1 MPYPPFTPPSRHAS
15 DMSQHQN
22 QWKQICDHLRQ
33 LLPADA
39 VDRWFIPLVCTHIG
53 DKTIELIAD
62 NEIYPTWIEENYL
75 PLLKSAIETV
85 VGKPLSVKIST
96 LSPGQPPETPASRSH
111 RPSRNATSREHE
123 EDIDRESINERHRF
137 DNFVVGPN
145 NQFAHAAALA
155 VAHNTARSYNPLFLH
170 GRAGLGK
177 THLMQA
183 IGNYLIEKKRHLRVR
198 YITCETFCNDFIAAV
213 SKGQG
218 PLLERFRKR
227 YRQVDVLL
235 IDDIQFL
242 AGKDR
247 SQEEFFHTFNALF
260 DGSKQ
265 IVITADSPPNEI
277 ANLEKRLVSRFEW
290 GLTAELLVPD
300 QETRRAILAQKLK
313 QMQTY
318 LPDEILALIAAR
330 ISSSIR
336 RLEGAL
342 NRVAVYASL
351 HQGRITVAQAEN
363 LLKDLFQQEQRP
375 SISIELIQRRV
386 AEAYDV
392 RLGDLTG
399 RRRPAHIA
407 LPRQIAMYLARQLT
421 NSSLMEIGDAFGG
434 RDHGTVLHAYREIS
448 RRMTEDPRLKQM
460 IDTLVEKLKDA

>member
-1 MPYPPFTPPSRHAS
+1 MIKENLPVTPVTAPKNS
-15 DMSQHQN
+15 
-22 QWKQICDHLRQ
+22 WKLICNHLRKV
-33 LLPADA
+33 LPGDA
-39 VDRWFIPLVCTHIG
+39 VDRWFEPLVCTHQG
-53 DKTIELIAD
+53 DKTLELLAD

-75 PLLKSAIETV
+75 PILKNAVEEV
-85 VGKPLSVKIST
+85 CGKPLAIKFSTFGDSESKASPNDPVKKTTAKNTRST
-96 LSPGQPPETPASRSH
+96 PSSH
-111 RPSRNATSREHE
+111 HSD
-123 EDIDRESINERHRF
+123 EDTYCGLNERHRF
-137 DNFVVGPN
+137 ENFVVGPN

-170 GRAGLGK
+170 GRAGMGK

-183 IGNYLIEKKRHLRVR
+183 IGNYLQAKKRHLRVS

-218 PLLERFRKR
+218 SLLERFRKR

-265 IVITADSPPNEI
+265 IVITADSPPTEI

-300 QETRRAILAQKLK
+300 QETRLAILAQKLK
-313 QMQTY
+313 QMQVS
-318 LPDEILALIAAR
+318 LPDQVLSLIAAR
-330 ISSSIR
+330 VSSSIR

-351 HQGRITVAQAEN
+351 HQGQVSVQQAEQ

-407 LPRQIAMYLARQLT
+407 LPRQIAMYLSRHLT
-421 NSSLMEIGDAFGG
+421 QSSLTEIGDAFGG
-434 RDHGTVLHAYREIS
+434 RDHGTVLHAHREIS
-448 RRMTEDPRLKQM
+448 RRMSEDARLKQM
-460 IDTLVEKLKDA
+460 IETLVEKLENT

>member
-1 MPYPPFTPPSRHAS
+1 
-15 DMSQHQN
+15 
-22 QWKQICDHLRQ
+22 
-33 LLPADA
+33 
-39 VDRWFIPLVCTHIG
+39 
-53 DKTIELIAD
+53 
-62 NEIYPTWIEENYL
+62 
-75 PLLKSAIETV
+75 
-85 VGKPLSVKIST
+85 
-96 LSPGQPPETPASRSH
+96 
-111 RPSRNATSREHE
+111 
-123 EDIDRESINERHRF
+123 
-137 DNFVVGPN
+137 
-145 NQFAHAAALA
+145 
-155 VAHNTARSYNPLFLH
+155 
-170 GRAGLGK
+170 
-177 THLMQA
+177 MQA
-183 IGNYLIEKKRHLRVR
+183 IGNYLHSKKRHIRVS

-265 IVITADSPPNEI
+265 IVITADSPPTEI

-300 QETRRAILAQKLK
+300 QETRLAILGQKLK
-313 QMQTY
+313 QMQIY

-330 ISSSIR
+330 VSSSIR

-351 HQGRITVAQAEN
+351 HQGRISTQQAEQ
-363 LLKDLFQQEQRP
+363 LLKDLFQQENRP
-375 SISIELIQRRV
+375 SISIEQIQRCV
-386 AEAYDV
+386 AETYDV

-407 LPRQIAMYLARQLT
+407 LPRQVAMYLARHLT
-421 NSSLMEIGDAFGG
+421 KSSLIEIGDAFGG
-434 RDHGTVLHAYREIS
+434 RDHGTVLHAHREIS
-448 RRMTEDPRLKQM
+448 RRMTEDPRLKKM
-460 IDTLVEKLKDA
+460 IETLAEKLEDN

>member
-1 MPYPPFTPPSRHAS
+1 MPQKPLIETAS
-15 DMSQHQN
+15 PCTKTF
-22 QWKQICDHLRQ
+22 WKHVCEHLRT
-33 LLPADA
+33 LLPSDA
-39 VDRWFIPLVCTHIG
+39 VERWFVPLVCTHQG
-53 DKTIELIAD
+53 DKTIELLAD
-62 NEIYPTWIEENYL
+62 NDIYPTWIEENYL
-75 PLLKSAIETV
+75 PILKSAVEEIS
-85 VGKPLSVKIST
+85 GKPLAIKIT
-96 LSPGQPPETPASRSH
+96 TAADPGSQGISEPPHKKTSSKNLRSAPTQSH
-111 RPSRNATSREHE
+111 CE
-123 EDIDRESINERHRF
+123 EDPCSGLNERHQF
-137 DNFVVGPN
+137 ENFIVGPN

-170 GRAGLGK
+170 GRAGMGK

-183 IGNYLIEKKRHLRVR
+183 IGNYLRAKKRHLRVS

-218 PLLERFRKR
+218 SLLERFRKR

-242 AGKDR
+242 SGKDR

-265 IVITADSPPNEI
+265 IVITADSAPTEI
-277 ANLEKRLVSRFEW
+277 SNLEKRLVSRFEW
-290 GLTAELLVPD
+290 GLTAELLAPD
-300 QETRRAILAQKLK
+300 QETRLAILGQKLK
-313 QMQTY
+313 QMQMY
-318 LPDEILALIAAR
+318 LPDEVLSLIAAR
-330 ISSSIR
+330 VSSSIR

-351 HQGRITVAQAEN
+351 HQGRISAQQAEQ
-363 LLKDLFQQEQRP
+363 LLKDLFQQEHCP
-375 SISIELIQRRV
+375 TLSIEQIQRRV

-421 NSSLMEIGDAFGG
+421 QSSLMEIGDAFGG

-448 RRMTEDPRLKQM
+448 RRMSEDPRLKQM
-460 IDTLVEKLKDA
+460 IETLTEKLENA